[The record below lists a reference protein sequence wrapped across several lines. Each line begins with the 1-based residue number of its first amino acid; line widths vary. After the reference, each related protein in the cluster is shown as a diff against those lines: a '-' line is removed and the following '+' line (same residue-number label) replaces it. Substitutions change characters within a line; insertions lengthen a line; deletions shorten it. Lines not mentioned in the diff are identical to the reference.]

1 MRIFLRLTL
10 VALLV
15 AGLTGC
21 PRSCV
26 PDLPE
31 VRDSDAGDYSFVRQA
46 VPKLAGR
53 KARGYAEVKV
63 LADLIAQSDR
73 PTVLRAMLLQA
84 DLQREY
90 VEHWSENLV
99 DFMRAHRETGKQQT
113 GSGQCLGPSLRN
125 PADYT
130 RTLAEFVRDNP
141 ATAAAAPGGAYN
153 LSDLLRSSFVL
164 DDLSPA
170 YRAYLFA
177 MVNRPITGAETT
189 EQNRRDDLGS
199 TFTRVYTHRQIM
211 CLACHTTTQSTTGPQ
226 TFWNRHHPIRGQF
239 STALFGAAT
248 GRPSDEVHA
257 MLRTDVGF
265 GALRPWGIQGCGS
278 FVAQASVSNDT
289 LTSPGGAPLQAYFT
303 QVHGRTGSVWQ
314 LEQTLHAGFDT
325 LVSDGLRRTRP
336 AGVSGTRC
344 DYCSAAASCPGG
356 ASTPVPP
363 LDAAGMTRESDA
375 LGVLQASGCF
385 GCHAAGA
392 GGLQMD
398 ASNWKIRLTGIE
410 SLRNSAQ
417 LLVFPGDAT
426 ASYLMA
432 VLDSATDPL
441 PDGTRRMPFGGGQL
455 AASERNK
462 IRAWIS
468 GLSPAAGCASCAAN
482 VCETDHVAGDA
493 AFAFLTAGRVVENT
507 WDEVMG
513 GPLTIPNYFPRNRA
527 QRDIFWNLTETQFV
541 RSRWSMQ
548 RLLSRVMTSEFFNRQ
563 APAQSTGP
571 SAYELPPYL
580 DPWVVGDPRLPP
592 IAQPGS
598 PPGSGIEPTPAPG
611 YDPDTEPN
619 RPRHYNSMGE
629 GVHRYSPRSLLQS
642 VHKALGWPAPRREA
656 GSAYPNDDLRK
667 SIGQFYRDA
676 EPGFREIGFQ
686 GLLNW
691 EQAHGRCAK
700 PANHAGDDWIDHL
713 AAAVPAFNTSHP
725 ADRARL
731 RDVVLAMK
739 DRMLAEASIQTTTPT
754 DVTQT
759 EGAALAALFGIA
771 LTDEPDLSTPATA
784 NAFKQKLR
792 DYCGVLLETPQF
804 MLAGIAPTQLGERPR
819 LQVCLPGEPCGYQA
833 VCQSYGAAM
842 STLGFL
848 LVCREDTLTVEP
860 KPTLPGRPG
869 LVGFCPKGRCASIP
883 WEVLKPDLCLRDPR
897 LCFRPPPP
905 CDPRCQ
911 RIDCCGGP
919 LPPIEGRE
927 LLLFWADR
935 GRVREAVG
943 VQILRTQKQAFE
955 PLAPGDELKTGEV
968 LVLTAESQLDI
979 KAKEGGFRTP
989 KGGLGQRGEQKYWF
1003 VQVTGPQ
1010 ALEEKREPMLIPVRI
1025 DDALAFTNKAYWLS
1039 QGEAGAPTVPNQAKE
1054 PSDLPGRSKRPPRTP
1069 ETPTWSAP
1077 IDVAPKQ
1084 PTQQQPAGVR

>member
-1 MRIFLRLTL
+1 MRTFLRLTL
-10 VALLV
+10 IALLV

-73 PTVLRAMLLQA
+73 PTVLRAMLLQQ

-99 DFMRAHRETGKQQT
+99 DFMRAHRETGKTQT

-125 PADYT
+125 PLDYT

-141 ATAAAAPGGAYN
+141 PTATTAPGGNYN
-153 LSDLLRSSFVL
+153 LSDLLRSSFAL
-164 DDLSPA
+164 DDLSPV

-189 EQNRRDDLGS
+189 EQNRRDDLGA
-199 TFTRVYTHRQIM
+199 TLTRVYTHRQIT
-211 CLACHTTTQSTTGPQ
+211 CLGCHTTTQSTTGPQ

-239 STALFGAAT
+239 ATALFGAAT

-257 MLRTDVGF
+257 MLRTDVASSG
-265 GALRPWGIQGCGS
+265 LRPWGVQGCGS
-278 FVAQASVSNDT
+278 FVAQASVGNDL
-289 LTSPGGAPLQAYFT
+289 LTSPGGTPLQAYFT
-303 QVHGRTGSVWQ
+303 QAHGRTGSVWQ
-314 LEQTLHAGFDT
+314 LEQTLHTGFDK
-325 LVSDGLRRTRP
+325 LFADGLQRTRP
-336 AGVSGTRC
+336 LGVSGTRC
-344 DYCSAAASCPGG
+344 TYCSAAASCPSG
-356 ASTPVPP
+356 ATTPVPP
-363 LDAAGMTRESDA
+363 LDAAGVTRENNA

-385 GCHAAGA
+385 GCHASGS

-398 ASNWKIRLTGIE
+398 ASNWKTKLIAVG
-410 SLRNSAQ
+410 SLKNSAK
-417 LLVFPGDAT
+417 LLVFPGDAA

-432 VLDSATDPL
+432 VLDSTTDPL
-441 PDGTRRMPFGGGQL
+441 ADGTRRMPFGGSQL
-455 AASERNK
+455 PASERDK
-462 IRAWIS
+462 LRAWIN
-468 GLSPAAGCASCAAN
+468 GLSPAAGCASCTAN

-513 GPLTIPNYFPRNRA
+513 APLTIPNYFPRNVS
-527 QRDIFWNLTETQFV
+527 QRNVLWNLTETQFV

-548 RLLSRVMTSEFFNRQ
+548 RLLSRVMTSEFFNRL

-571 SAYELPPYL
+571 SAYELPAYL
-580 DPWVVGDPRLPP
+580 DPWVAGDPRLPP
-592 IAQPGS
+592 IALPGT
-598 PPGSGIEPTPAPG
+598 PPGSGVAPTPDPA

-619 RPRHYNSMGE
+619 RPRHYNAMSE

-642 VHKALGWPAPRREA
+642 VHKALGWPAPKREA
-656 GSAYPNDDLRK
+656 SSAYPNDDLRK

-691 EQAHGRCAK
+691 EQAHGTCTK
-700 PANHAGDDWIDHL
+700 PANHTGDDWIDRL
-713 AAAVPAFNTSHP
+713 AAAIPPFNASNPSDH
-725 ADRARL
+725 ARL

-739 DRMLAEASIQTTTPT
+739 DRMLADASIQTTTPT

-759 EGAALAALFGIA
+759 ESAALAALFGIA
-771 LTDEPDLSTPATA
+771 LTAEPDLSTPAATT
-784 NAFKQKLR
+784 AFKQKLR
-792 DYCGVLLETPQF
+792 TYCGVLLETPQF

-819 LQVCLPGEPCGYQA
+819 LQACLPGEPCGYQA
-833 VCQSYGAAM
+833 VCQTYGAAM
-842 STLGFL
+842 SQLGFL
-848 LVCREDTLTVEP
+848 LVCNADTLTLGP
-860 KPTLPGRPG
+860 KPTRPG
-869 LVGFCPKGRCASIP
+869 IDVFCPKGRCASIP
-883 WEVLKPDLCLRDPR
+883 WEVPKIDLCLRNPET
-897 LCFRPPPP
+897 CFRPPPP

-927 LLLFWADR
+927 LLLFWADQ
-935 GRVREAVG
+935 GRVREATG
-943 VQILRTQKQAFE
+943 VQILRAQKQAFE
-955 PLAPGDELKTGEV
+955 PLTAGDVLKTGEV

-979 KAKEGGFRTP
+979 KAKDGDFRTP
-989 KGGLGQRGEQKYWF
+989 KGGLGARGEPKYWF

-1010 ALEEKREPMLIPVRI
+1010 ALAEKREPMQIPVRI
-1025 DDALAFTNKAYWLS
+1025 EDALDFTNKAYWLS
-1039 QGEAGAPTVPNQAKE
+1039 QGEAGAPTVPNQRKE
-1054 PSDLPGRSKRPPRTP
+1054 PSDIPGRSKQPPRTP
-1069 ETPTWSAP
+1069 KPPSWSPPP
-1077 IDVAPKQ
+1077 IDIAPKQ
-1084 PTQQQPAGVR
+1084 PTQQPTGVR